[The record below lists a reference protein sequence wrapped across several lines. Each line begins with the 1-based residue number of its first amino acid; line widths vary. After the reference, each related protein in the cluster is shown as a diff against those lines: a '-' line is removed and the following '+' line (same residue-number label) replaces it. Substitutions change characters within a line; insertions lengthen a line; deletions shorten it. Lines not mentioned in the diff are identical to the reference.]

1 MSEPAADKPAAE
13 EPPVPASQAES
24 PAPAVEG
31 GPDAPGSELSAEPA
45 SPEAA
50 PEVPLEAAPD
60 APSEAAVA
68 SFEPEPLPS
77 TTMVIAEP
85 VGVTAQASHRT
96 EPHGRYL
103 LTLALGALGVVYGDI
118 GTSPL
123 YALREC
129 FHGSHGVALSR
140 DNVLGVLSLMFWALT
155 MTVSVKYTLYILR
168 ADNKGEGGTLALTAL
183 ASSGLK
189 SLRGRTFVAL
199 LGVFGASLVYGD
211 GTITPA
217 ISVLSAVEGLGLA
230 APDLADF
237 VVPITILILI
247 GLFSIQ
253 RHGTARV
260 GALFGPVMITWFS
273 VIGLLGLFHVLQHPS
288 VLAAVSPT
296 YAAGFF
302 MKNGWLGVAVLG
314 SVVLVVTGG
323 EALYGDLGHFGRRP
337 IRLAWFAVVFPALLA
352 NYFGQGAL
360 LIEDAKA
367 IENPFFHMAPNAAL
381 VPLVLLSTAATVI
394 ASQSMI
400 SAVYSLTKQASMLGF
415 VPRVNVQHT
424 SAHERG
430 QIYVPA
436 INWMLMLAC
445 IGLVLGFRTSSNLV
459 AAYGIAVTMTMV
471 ITTTLGFVLLY
482 WGWKWP
488 LPKALAL
495 TLLFLIPEL
504 FYVGANMLKVTHGG
518 WFPLVLGGGIF
529 AVMTTWKRGRAILSQ
544 RFRDRLLPIS
554 DFDELMHVE
563 MPARVPGTAVFMT
576 SAGDGT
582 PPPLLHNFLHN
593 RVVHQH
599 IVLLTIVTTDD
610 ARVDDSERCTI
621 RELPDSGFLRVIAR
635 YGFMERPDVPKL
647 LLRHKIITSV
657 DHTTFFLGRETMIA
671 TERPGMAKWRVHLF
685 AFLARNA
692 LPATR
697 FFNIPPDRVMEIGT
711 QIEL

>member
-1 MSEPAADKPAAE
+1 MSQPAADKPAAE
-13 EPPVPASQAES
+13 EPPAPAAEPAPAEAPPAELPASPLPVEVVAEPQAES
-24 PAPAVEG
+24 TAEAP
-31 GPDAPGSELSAEPA
+31 PTTSIAP
-45 SPEAA
+45 
-50 PEVPLEAAPD
+50 
-60 APSEAAVA
+60 
-68 SFEPEPLPS
+68 PS
-77 TTMVIAEP
+77 TTMVISEP
-85 VGVTAQASHRT
+85 VEVAEQASHRH
-96 EPHGRYL
+96 EPEGRYL
-103 LTLALGALGVVYGDI
+103 MTLALGALGIVYGDI

-129 FHGSHGVALSR
+129 FHGSHGVSLSR
-140 DNVLGVLSLMFWALT
+140 DNILGVLSLMFWALT

-183 ASSGLK
+183 ASSALR
-189 SLRGRTFVAL
+189 SIRGRTFVAL
-199 LGVFGASLVYGD
+199 MGVFGASLVYGD

-230 APDLADF
+230 APNLTSF

-260 GALFGPVMITWFS
+260 GAMFGPVMVTWFT
-273 VIGLLGLFHVLQHPS
+273 VIGVLGLINVVQHPS

-296 YAAGFF
+296 YAASFF
-302 MKNGWLGVAVLG
+302 MDNGWLGVAVLG

-323 EALYGDLGHFGRRP
+323 EALYGDLGHFGRKP
-337 IRLAWFAVVFPALLA
+337 IRLAWFAVVYPSLLA

-360 LIEDAKA
+360 LIEDPKS
-367 IENPFFHMAPNAAL
+367 IENPFFRLAPNLLL

-400 SAVYSLTKQASMLGF
+400 SAVYSLTKQATMLGF

-445 IGLVLGFRTSSNLV
+445 LGLVLGFRSSSNLV

-471 ITTTLGFVLLY
+471 ITTCLGFVLVRY
-482 WGWKWP
+482 GWKWS
-488 LPKALAL
+488 LPKALSL

-504 FYVGANMLKVTHGG
+504 FYVGANLLKVTHGG

-544 RFRDRLLPIS
+544 RFQEKLLPIS

-563 MPARVPGTAVFMT
+563 LPARVPGTAVFLT

-599 IVLLTIVTTDD
+599 IVLLTIMTTDD
-610 ARVDDSERCTI
+610 ARVADASRCTVQ
-621 RELPDSGFLRVIAR
+621 ELPDSGFLRVIAR
-635 YGFMERPDVPKL
+635 YGFMERPDVPQL
-647 LLRHKIITSV
+647 LLRHKLISSI

-671 TERPGMAKWRVHLF
+671 TERPGMAKWRVHVF